1 MSIERLYLA
10 KPRGFCAG
18 VVMAIDAVEEA
29 ATEAR
34 ARREGDIAVYH
45 DIVHNKTVVER
56 LEDEHGV
63 TFVER
68 LSDLEAARSEA
79 AAVGRE
85 IGTTVVFSAHGV
97 SPVVRQRAAQ
107 LGLTTIDATCPLVT
121 KVHNEAK
128 KYAAQGF
135 HILLVGDSTRHQEVI
150 GTLGEAPEQTTVVA
164 VLGNRKH
171 DPELADPR
179 TVTVPDPEKV
189 VVLTQTTLSVDDTMR
204 TVRLLKERF
213 PKLLVPP
220 SDDLCFATKNRQDAV
235 RSIAPRSDVFLVV
248 TSEASSNGMR
258 LLELAAELT
267 GNAHRIESVADVRPE
282 WLEGARTLGLSSAAS
297 TPDDLVQAV
306 VAHFRALNPALEV
319 VEEGAWENITFRK
332 PRRVPPPASNSEAQR
347 PATRGPEAPMPDPLG
362 PEAQRPGP
370 LGPEAQRPD
379 IRIPETLKGEA

>member
-1 MSIERLYLA
+1 VSIERLYLA

-34 ARREGDIAVYH
+34 ARGEGDIAVYH

-56 LEDEHGV
+56 LEEEHGV

-68 LSDLEAARSEA
+68 LSDLEAARSKA
-79 AAVGRE
+79 AALGRE
-85 IGTTVVFSAHGV
+85 IGSTVVFSAHGV
-97 SPVVRQRAAQ
+97 SPLVRQRAAR

-135 HILLVGDSTRHQEVI
+135 HILLVGDSTRHQEVV

-171 DPELADPR
+171 DPALADPR

-267 GNAHRIESVADVRPE
+267 DNAHRIESVDDVRPE

-297 TPDDLVQAV
+297 TPEDLVKAV
-306 VAHFRALNPALEV
+306 VAHFLALNPNLEV
-319 VEEGAWENITFRK
+319 VEEGEWENITFRK
-332 PRRVPPPASNSEAQR
+332 PRKVSPEAVNSETPTAEAPRRETPR
-347 PATRGPEAPMPDPLG
+347 PETPRPEAPRRETPKRETPR
-362 PEAQRPGP
+362 PEA
-370 LGPEAQRPD
+370 
-379 IRIPETLKGEA
+379 LKGEA

>member
-1 MSIERLYLA
+1 MTIERLYLA

-18 VVMAIDAVEEA
+18 VVMAIDAVKEA

-34 ARREGDIAVYH
+34 AQGEGDIAVYH
-45 DIVHNKTVVER
+45 DIVHNRAVVER
-56 LEDEHGV
+56 LEDDHGV

-68 LSDLEAARSEA
+68 LGDLEGVRLEAAA
-79 AAVGRE
+79 AGRK
-85 IGTTVVFSAHGV
+85 IGSTVVFSAHGV
-97 SPVVRQRAAQ
+97 SPVVRQRASQ

-135 HILLVGDSTRHQEVI
+135 HILLVGDSTRHQEVV
-150 GTLGEAPEQTTVVA
+150 GTYGEAPEQTTIVG

-171 DPELADPR
+171 DPGLADPR
-179 TVTVPDPEKV
+179 TVAVPDPEKV

-204 TVRLLKERF
+204 TVQLLKERF
-213 PKLLVPP
+213 PKLVVPP

-235 RSIAPRSDVFLVV
+235 RSIAPHSDVFLVV

-258 LLELAAELT
+258 LLELAAGLT
-267 GNAHRIESVADVRPE
+267 GSAHRIESVADIKPE

-306 VAHFRALNPALEV
+306 VAHFRAANPDLEV
-319 VEEGAWENITFRK
+319 VEEGEWENITFRK
-332 PRRVPPPASNSEAQR
+332 PRKVPPAA
-347 PATRGPEAPMPDPLG
+347 
-362 PEAQRPGP
+362 
-370 LGPEAQRPD
+370 
-379 IRIPETLKGEA
+379 LKGDA